1 MFHWFEGMRFASGD
15 RILLAITRLGNTST
29 LVVVV
34 SCVSLSFILWR
45 RHFEA
50 ALFGG
55 GAALTALSMITTKWL
70 IGRPRPASPALPVL
84 DGNPAFP
91 SGHVA
96 VGGVVYVLLAYLLT
110 RELRGLLS
118 RALLLGFGVV
128 LTLLLAWTRLY
139 FGVHWISDVVGG
151 FALASFWLV
160 ILTSLVIS
168 HRCLHPFQASP
179 RSFWQLV
186 LQTVIL
192 IVLVIFFFGYVYP

>member
-1 MFHWFEGMRFASGD
+1 MRSFWSRLQAKRRRSLQSRNSAPLFLLGGFVFSTLFFTVSFRLAEGFFPRSLTNFDLAMFHWFEGMRFASGD

-55 GAALTALSMITTKWL
+55 GAALTALRMTTTKWL

-96 VGGVVYVLLAYLLT
+96 VGGVVMFF
-110 RELRGLLS
+110 S
-118 RALLLGFGVV
+118 
-128 LTLLLAWTRLY
+128 
-139 FGVHWISDVVGG
+139 H
-151 FALASFWLV
+151 
-160 ILTSLVIS
+160 TSLPVSCEAYSREPCCLALVWFS
-168 HRCLHPFQASP
+168 HCC
-179 RSFWQLV
+179 
-186 LQTVIL
+186 
-192 IVLVIFFFGYVYP
+192 